1 MESRNTPKQ
10 RQSPRAHED
19 LKLVQQAINGDERV
33 FTLLFDRYRS
43 PIFQFIGH
51 RTHNG
56 SDAQDLTME
65 TFGKVFLKL
74 GTYNPSF
81 AFSTWVYKIASNNC
95 VDFARRRRPAH
106 KYLADYDASALSN
119 LSDGLLNPEEEVIR
133 KERIAMVSTI
143 LQRLTPR
150 FRKMIE
156 LRFYEEMSYEEI
168 SEQLQVP
175 IGTVKAQLFRA
186 KEMMRHLLENAKVR
200 A

>member
-1 MESRNTPKQ
+1 MESSNAPKQ
-10 RQSPRAHED
+10 RQSLRAHED
-19 LKLVQQAINGDERV
+19 LKLVQQAVNGDERV

-43 PIFQFIGH
+43 PISQFIGH

-74 GTYNPSF
+74 GTFNPSY

-95 VDFARRRRPAH
+95 VDFARRRRPANKH
-106 KYLADYDASALSN
+106 LTDYDATALSN
-119 LSDGLLNPEEEVIR
+119 LSDGMLNPEEEVIR
-133 KERIAMVSTI
+133 NERIAMVSKL

-156 LRFYEEMSYEEI
+156 LRFYEEMTYEEI

-186 KEMMRHLLENAKVR
+186 KEMMRQLVETSKLR